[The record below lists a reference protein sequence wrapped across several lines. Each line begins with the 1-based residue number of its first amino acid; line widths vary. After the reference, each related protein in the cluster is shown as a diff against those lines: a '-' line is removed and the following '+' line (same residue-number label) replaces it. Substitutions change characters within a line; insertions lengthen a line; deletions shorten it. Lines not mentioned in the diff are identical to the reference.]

1 MDLLCAMTERPQ
13 SIQSYGPGGP
23 GMDVCQLF
31 LVAFTN
37 RLLCVHV
44 LSILS
49 NAAKQRRR
57 QKFFFGFTSGAA
69 FHPYS
74 TSELIEL
81 IILSLV

>member
-1 MDLLCAMTERPQ
+1 MTERPQ

-49 NAAKQRRR
+49 NAAKT
-57 QKFFFGFTSGAA
+57 KAKTEVFFGFTSGAA
-69 FHPYS
+69 FHTYS

>member
-1 MDLLCAMTERPQ
+1 
-13 SIQSYGPGGP
+13 
-23 GMDVCQLF
+23 MDVCQLF